1 MAMPKDRMREREL
14 ERRRENEEKDLEVE
28 RQTGPR
34 PLEGFSRAHTS
45 WTGEQDDAPAGE
57 EHGDDERRSRELSE
71 HQVEAV
77 PRQAPPDEE

>member
-1 MAMPKDRMREREL
+1 MAMPKDQMREREL

-34 PLEGFSRAHTS
+34 PLEGFSGAHTS

-57 EHGDDERRSRELSE
+57 EHGDDERKSRERSE
-71 HQVEAV
+71 RQVEAV
-77 PRQAPPDEE
+77 PREASGEEE